1 VFVKGSQEG
10 RCRLCQYR
18 NRYVVLRQQS
28 VAIRPNGDWAAPLP
42 QGCRLSR
49 LHRSLSDPLD
59 IPAEKTALWGSC
71 KGSDMADEASRKGE
85 VAPAVVKSDAVAVVP
100 AKPKLA
106 VATPNPVPA
115 QNEEANKVVHIV
127 RRLQEETIQRRALK
141 QRPWVPL
148 SIAVCVLLPTLVTAL
163 FYLFVASDRFVS
175 EARFAVRSNESQ
187 AFDALGMITGLP
199 SSQIVSDSYIVADYI
214 GSRDMVDELMR
225 RLPLRSIYTDGD
237 YFSRVGDDVTQ
248 EELIKYWQKRIDV
261 YYDSTKNTISV
272 EVQAF
277 NPTDADRI
285 TREVVDIVRT
295 LVNDLSAQARR
306 DAVQFAAS
314 EVARSELRVRGA
326 RDDLLAFRL
335 ANNELDPT
343 QTAEA
348 TLGIAAQLEAERSK
362 LASELASLS
371 GYLSD
376 DAPSIQMLKSR
387 ITALAGEVARIQG
400 QISVGADPRG
410 TLDSAQAGSE
420 PNGPGPQAL
429 ASVIGDY
436 QELTLN
442 QEFAEKAY
450 TAAMASLERAR
461 AEASRTQTYL
471 AIYGQPSVAE
481 EATYPRRWLN
491 IWVVFAL
498 SSILWAIGVLGFMTV
513 RDHVS

>member
-1 VFVKGSQEG
+1 MERGQ
-10 RCRLCQYR
+10 R
-18 NRYVVLRQQS
+18 
-28 VAIRPNGDWAAPLP
+28 PLP

-49 LHRSLSDPLD
+49 LHRSLSDPLH
-59 IPAEKTALWGSC
+59 ILAEKTAVWGSC

-85 VAPAVVKSDAVAVVP
+85 VTAAVVKNDAVAVVP

-127 RRLQEETIQRRALK
+127 RRLQEQTIQRRALK

-163 FYLFVASDRFVS
+163 FYLFIASDRFVS
-175 EARFAVRSNESQ
+175 EARFAVRSSESQ
-187 AFDALGMITGLP
+187 SFDSLGMITGMP
-199 SSQIVSDSYIVADYI
+199 SSQMVSDSYIVADYI
-214 GSRDMVDELMR
+214 SSRDMVDELVR
-225 RLPLRSIYTDGD
+225 RLPLRSVYADAD
-237 YFSRVGDDVTQ
+237 YFSRIGEGVTLEQ
-248 EELIKYWQKRIDV
+248 LIEYWQKRIDV

-285 TREVVDIVRT
+285 TREVVDIVRI

-326 RDDLLAFRL
+326 REDLLTFRV
-335 ANNELDPT
+335 AHNELDPT
-343 QTAEA
+343 QAAEA
-348 TLGIAAQLEAERSK
+348 TLGIAAQLEAERSR

-376 DAPSIQMLKSR
+376 EAPSIQMLKSR

-400 QISVGADPRG
+400 QISVGADAHGMR
-410 TLDSAQAGSE
+410 GSE
-420 PNGPGPQAL
+420 QAVIDPSAPPPNAM
-429 ASVIGDY
+429 ASVIGEY
-436 QELTLN
+436 QELMLN

-461 AEASRTQTYL
+461 SEASRTQTYL
-471 AIYGQPSVAE
+471 AIYGQPSIAE